1 MPEIAYFKIHA
12 PYGPYA
18 RRYSTPG
25 DAASVLLCMGR
36 PSGFL
41 IRAYTAA
48 NKALPGLDL
57 S

>member
-18 RRYSTPG
+18 RRYTNPG
-25 DAASVLLCMGR
+25 DAAAVLLVMGL
-36 PSGFL
+36 PPGFV